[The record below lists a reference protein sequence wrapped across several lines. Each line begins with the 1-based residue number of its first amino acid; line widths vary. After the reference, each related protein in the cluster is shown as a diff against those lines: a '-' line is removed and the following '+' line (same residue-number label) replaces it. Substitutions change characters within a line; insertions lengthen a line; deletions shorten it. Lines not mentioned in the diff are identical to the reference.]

1 VEEAVYLH
9 PAVEEVVVCGVP
21 DEHRGEIIKAYVK
34 LRDGAELK
42 ATGLRGFLKD
52 ELAGFE
58 IPRRVE
64 FRDEIPKTLIGKPSR
79 RELIEEELRKAKNA
93 KAERAA

>member
-1 VEEAVYLH
+1 
-9 PAVEEVVVCGVP
+9 
-21 DEHRGEIIKAYVK
+21 
-34 LRDGAELK
+34 LK
-42 ATGLRGFLKD
+42 ASGLREFLKD
-52 ELAGFE
+52 KLASFE

-79 RELIEEELRKAKNA
+79 RTLIEEELRKAKKA